1 MKRWFLRSFLPP
13 LMTLVLILVAVE
25 VILWLSGSKGHIL
38 PRPSSV
44 AVEVFHSRAALW
56 AGILTTGKASLSGFA
71 LSVVVGM
78 TVAIVMSAA
87 RWIERA
93 LYPYAIFFQTVP
105 IIAIAPLLVV
115 WIGAGYK
122 AVTISAFIASVFP
135 VVANTLTGLQAT
147 DPALR
152 DMFRLYGAGP
162 LSRLWKLKL
171 PSATPFIITGLRI
184 SAGLAVI
191 GAIVGEFVAGQAKG
205 AMGLGQAVVV
215 ANWQYDTPLVYANV
229 LAASL
234 LGLALFGAVHF
245 LGYLLMR
252 RWHGSQ
258 K

>member
-1 MKRWFLRSFLPP
+1 MMRWFFRSFLPP
-13 LMTLVLILVAVE
+13 VLTLVLILGSLE
-25 VILWLSGSKGHIL
+25 LILVLSGSKGHIV

-44 AVEVFHSRAALW
+44 FMELIRSRADLFASV
-56 AGILTTGKASLSGFA
+56 LTTGKAALSGFA
-71 LSVVVGM
+71 LSAVVGM
-78 TVAIVMSAA
+78 FVAILMNTA

-105 IIAIAPLLVV
+105 IIAIAPVLAV
-115 WIGAGYK
+115 WVGAGYK
-122 AVTISAFIASVFP
+122 AVTVAAFIASVFP
-135 VVANTLTGLQAT
+135 VIANTLAGLHAT

-162 LSRLWKLKL
+162 FSHLWKLKL
-171 PSATPFIITGLRI
+171 PSATPYIITGLRI
-184 SAGLAVI
+184 AAGLAVI
-191 GAIVGEFVAGQAKG
+191 GAIVGEFVAGQSKG

-215 ANWQYDTPLVYANV
+215 ANWQYKTPLVYANV
-229 LAASL
+229 LVASL